1 MRTTICLALE
11 KTDAASTQAVKS
23 ALDNNLE
30 LEAIRAAGSRSKADF
45 RYGRDQHLRM
55 IYVFLVVISGI
66 IAAVVGLGLATT
78 MSLNVME
85 RRRELGVLRALGAS
99 PSVVIGIIVAEG
111 MVIGVMSWI
120 LAALAAWPLSRV
132 AGNFL
137 TFLIFKSRLD
147 SVFELQGLWI
157 WLAFSV
163 LAAGAA
169 SLLPARS
176 AAKLTVREAPA
187 YE

>member
-1 MRTTICLALE
+1 
-11 KTDAASTQAVKS
+11 V
-23 ALDNNLE
+23 DNNLE
-30 LEAIRAAGSRSKADF
+30 REGIRAAGSRSKADF
-45 RYGRDQHLRM
+45 RYGRDQHLLM

-66 IAAVVGLGLATT
+66 IAAVGGLGLATT

-85 RRRELGVLRALGAS
+85 RRREMGVLRAIGAS
-99 PSVVIGIIVAEG
+99 PSVVMGIIVAEG
-111 MVIGVMSWI
+111 VAIGVMSWI

-147 SVFELQGLWI
+147 SVFQLHGLWI

-163 LAAGAA
+163 LSAGAA

-176 AAKLTVREAPA
+176 AAKLTVREALA